1 MWKAALAGAV
11 ALATVG
17 CLSISIEGIGIDKAA
32 AQDIIV
38 TESHIARLKSV
49 LKLTPSQERHWH
61 PVEATLRAIMRS
73 QGRDSGEGGLVQRT
87 RARIAGFVL
96 SSTALQRLS
105 SVAQPLIASLD
116 DNQKQDGLMVIRSMG
131 IASLM

>member
-17 CLSISIEGIGIDKAA
+17 SLSVSIEGVGIDQAA

-61 PVEATLRAIMRS
+61 AVEATLRAIMRS
-73 QGRDSGEGGLVQRT
+73 QGQGEGGLVQRT

-96 SSTALQRLS
+96 SSAAMQRLS

-116 DNQKQDGLMVIRSMG
+116 DSQKQDGLMVIRSMG